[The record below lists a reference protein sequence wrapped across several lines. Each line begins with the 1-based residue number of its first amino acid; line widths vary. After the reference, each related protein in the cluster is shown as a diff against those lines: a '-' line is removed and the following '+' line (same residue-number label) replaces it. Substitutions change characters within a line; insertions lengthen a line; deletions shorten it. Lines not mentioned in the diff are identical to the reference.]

1 MNKKLLTL
9 LLAATLVVSG
19 NPFTPSKAWAQTIS
33 GLHCINDV
41 GMNFQNYWWPQA
53 ENEIKTHITNS
64 FDAHEDWIEN
74 TWWDKHVL
82 PALRD
87 MADELTAVATYQA
100 FVIGTFFDT
109 KHQLETQQKLQ
120 EIRARAHKDYH
131 PSTGMCEFGSIS
143 KSLAAS
149 ERKAEFNSLVL
160 SRRARDR
167 ELGAVGTASAAGD
180 TDDFRSRIDQ
190 FKTKFCDP
198 ADNNNGLTLMCPS
211 PPTGANKE
219 NVNKDIDYTR
229 TVDSK
234 WTLGIDF
241 SKADVTPEEEA
252 IFALATNLYGHDVA
266 RPNLTALDTAGD
278 IPITQKQAA
287 YLTLRSLVAKRSV
300 AQHSFN
306 EIVAMKS
313 EGLPG
318 AKDYLFAVMEDL
330 GVTDSGDL
338 EKILGENP
346 SYYAQMEVLTKK
358 LYQNPDFYTNLYDKP
373 ANVTRK
379 GVALQAIGLMQK
391 FDLFKSHLR
400 SEMSLAVLLE
410 MEVEKLQGVVEDEIN
425 NLK

>member
-1 MNKKLLTL
+1 MKNTL
-9 LLAATLVVSG
+9 RTIIILGIASIGLIPT
-19 NPFTPSKAWAQTIS
+19 KAHSYYQCVT
-33 GLHCINDV
+33 DV
-41 GMNFQNYWWPQA
+41 GIPFVTDWWPDAQD
-53 ENEIKTHITNS
+53 EITEYITDS
-64 FDAHEDWIEN
+64 FDEHEDWIVD
-74 TWWDKHVL
+74 TWWEKHVL

-87 MADELTAVATYQA
+87 MADELTAVSTYQA
-100 FVIGTFFDT
+100 FMIGTFFDA
-109 KHQLETQQKLQ
+109 KHQLETQQTLQ

-160 SRRARDR
+160 AQRSQSR
-167 ELGAVGTASAAGD
+167 ELGSVGTASAAGD

-198 ADNNNGLTLMCPS
+198 ADNNDGLGLLCGG
-211 PPTGANKE
+211 GASDKE
-219 NVNKDIDYTR
+219 RINKDIDYAR

-234 WTLGIDF
+234 WTL
-241 SKADVTPEEEA
+241 DVDYTDGGAPTDGEEE

-266 RPNLTALDTAGD
+266 RPSAGALDDSGD
-278 IPITQKQAA
+278 NPITKKQED
-287 YLTLRSLVAKRSV
+287 YLTLRSLLAKRSV

-318 AKDYLFAVMEDL
+318 AKDYLFGVMEEL
-330 GVTDSGDL
+330 GVTDTDDL
-338 EKILGENP
+338 EALLGENP

-379 GVALQAIGLMQK
+379 EVALQAIGLMQK

-400 SEMSLAVLLE
+400 SEATIAVLLE
-410 MEVEKLQGVVEDEIN
+410 LEVDNLQGSVEDAIN
-425 NLK
+425 DIAD